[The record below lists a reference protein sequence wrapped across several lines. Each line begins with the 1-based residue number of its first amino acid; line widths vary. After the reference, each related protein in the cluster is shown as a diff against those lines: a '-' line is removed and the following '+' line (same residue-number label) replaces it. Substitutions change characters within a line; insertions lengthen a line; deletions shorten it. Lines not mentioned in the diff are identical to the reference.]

1 MKAYGDTIKLRIPLQ
16 ALTGE
21 ETKIFMQS
29 DHNNKSHPLSP
40 TRLKP
45 SQATNTWLE
54 ALIHIWNT
62 SFLNWTPRCLAALSD
77 NLYRMLL
84 NNSLSHPVKQNAT
97 WRHIIHILA
106 AFSSLLP
113 ISSFP
118 TLTQKAVHSDG
129 ANSMPNPD
137 TGAETAKNVKSRYV
151 LFSACGF
158 QLIISVRREGAMLK
172 LRQTQLSM

>member
-45 SQATNTWLE
+45 SQATNTWPE

-84 NNSLSHPVKQNAT
+84 NNSLSHPVKQDAT

-106 AFSSLLP
+106 AFSSLLA

-118 TLTQKAVHSDG
+118 TLTRKAVH
-129 ANSMPNPD
+129 
-137 TGAETAKNVKSRYV
+137 TTAQT
-151 LFSACGF
+151 AC
-158 QLIISVRREGAMLK
+158 QI
-172 LRQTQLSM
+172 QTRVQELQRT